1 VPRLTKATLQKHLNQ
16 MEKEELVDQILTLF
30 TKFKG
35 VNEHFQMEFGES
47 TKAVVDAYKAKVRK
61 VFFGP
66 RVRFPRLSA
75 AKKIISEFRKV
86 ALFEYD
92 MVDLILSRVE
102 NSIEFVNGRNYPYEN
117 FYRSIESSFAEG
129 LKLIVSGSL
138 EREFKERCEKIVWYA
153 GHNKHFNLHQNIW
166 RMYQD
171 AFGPADKPG
180 SGIPGVTR
188 NHN

>member
-1 VPRLTKATLQKHLNQ
+1 
-16 MEKEELVDQILTLF
+16 MLTLF

-47 TKAVVDAYKAKVRK
+47 TKGVVDGYKARLRR

-75 AKKIISEFRKV
+75 AKKIISEFKKV

-92 MVDLILSRVE
+92 LADLILCRVE
-102 NSIEFVNGRNYPYEN
+102 NSIEFVNGRSYPYEN

-129 LKLIVSGSL
+129 LKLIAGGRL
-138 EREFKERCEKIVWYA
+138 EGEFKERCEKIVWYA

-166 RMYQD
+166 RMHQE
-171 AFGPADKPG
+171 AFGPAEKPK
-180 SGIPGVTR
+180 S
-188 NHN
+188 